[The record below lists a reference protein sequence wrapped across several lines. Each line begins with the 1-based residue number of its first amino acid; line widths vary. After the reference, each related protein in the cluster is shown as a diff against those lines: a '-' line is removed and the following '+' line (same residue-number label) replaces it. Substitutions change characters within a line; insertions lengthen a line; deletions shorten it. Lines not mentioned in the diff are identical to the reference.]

1 MAGQWFQHVSIFNP
15 SQDMLVVKDHRSNS
29 AWKILKIYLKPHTR
43 FGFFSIIWNFKQF
56 GCVQM
61 CCFRQ
66 LGWSLPRFR
75 RFVWHHSDHSQP
87 CAKRFNILK
96 SASHPRVHQPIGPSK
111 CHASD
116 EVVLLRGVQIHRS
129 HCQSTS
135 PWHQKRS
142 APWYTQPIPAIVH
155 QSSNKLHHHYGIHW
169 RQINH

>member
-1 MAGQWFQHVSIFNP
+1 MAGQWFQHVSTHPRICLLLRIIVPILLENIFETADQIWF
-15 SQDMLVVKDHRSNS
+15 S
-29 AWKILKIYLKPHTR
+29 
-43 FGFFSIIWNFKQF
+43 SIIWNFKQF

-96 SASHPRVHQPIGPSK
+96 SASYPRVHQPIGPSK